1 MREPL
6 LVIELRGPPRA
17 LTKFTSRSRRLIMSA
32 REAASVTTFPL
43 IHSRV
48 RRRGRVRERVGDA
61 VSGARQ
67 LRLVA
72 SGDGWALVTLAGEPV
87 FSAAGLRGR
96 WCCLEFAHN
105 RGVVA
110 LVS

>member
-1 MREPL
+1 M
-6 LVIELRGPPRA
+6 RGPPRA
-17 LTKFTSRSRRLIMSA
+17 LTELTSWSSRLLMSA

-48 RRRGRVRERVGDA
+48 RRRGRPLERVGDA
-61 VSGARQ
+61 VSGFRQ

-72 SGDGWALVTLAGEPV
+72 SGDGWSLVSLEGEPV
-87 FSAAGLRGR
+87 FSADGLRGR
-96 WCCLEFAHN
+96 RCCLEFAHN

>member
-1 MREPL
+1 MW
-6 LVIELRGPPRA
+6 
-17 LTKFTSRSRRLIMSA
+17 A

-43 IHSRV
+43 IHGRV
-48 RRRGRVRERVGDA
+48 RRRARPHERVGDA

-72 SGDGWALVTLAGEPV
+72 SGDGWSLVSLEGEPV
-87 FSAAGLRGR
+87 FSADGLCGR
-96 WCCLEFAHN
+96 RCCLEFAHN

>member
-1 MREPL
+1 
-6 LVIELRGPPRA
+6 
-17 LTKFTSRSRRLIMSA
+17 
-32 REAASVTTFPL
+32 
-43 IHSRV
+43 
-48 RRRGRVRERVGDA
+48 

-72 SGDGWALVTLAGEPV
+72 SGDGWSLVSLEGEPV
-87 FSAAGLRGR
+87 FSADGLRGR
-96 WCCLEFAHN
+96 WSCLEFAHS

>member
-1 MREPL
+1 
-6 LVIELRGPPRA
+6 
-17 LTKFTSRSRRLIMSA
+17 
-32 REAASVTTFPL
+32 
-43 IHSRV
+43 
-48 RRRGRVRERVGDA
+48 

-72 SGDGWALVTLAGEPV
+72 SGDGWSLVSLDGEPV
-87 FSAAGLRGR
+87 FSADGLHGR
-96 WCCLEFAHN
+96 WCCLEFAHT

>member
-1 MREPL
+1 
-6 LVIELRGPPRA
+6 
-17 LTKFTSRSRRLIMSA
+17 MSA

-43 IHSRV
+43 IDIRV
-48 RRRGRVRERVGDA
+48 RRRGRPHERVGEA
-61 VSGARQ
+61 VSGVRQ

-72 SGDGWALVTLAGEPV
+72 SGDGWSLVSLEGEPV
-87 FSAAGLRGR
+87 FSANGRRGR
-96 WCCLEFAHN
+96 WRCLEFAHN

>member
-1 MREPL
+1 MR
-6 LVIELRGPPRA
+6 GSQRA
-17 LTKFTSRSRRLIMSA
+17 LTELTSRSCRLLMSA
-32 REAASVTTFPL
+32 RKPASVTTFPL

-48 RRRGRVRERVGDA
+48 RRRARPHRVGDA

-72 SGDGWALVTLAGEPV
+72 SGDGWSLVSLDGEPV
-87 FSAAGLRGR
+87 FSADGLRGR
-96 WCCLEFAHN
+96 RCCLEFAHT

>member
-1 MREPL
+1 
-6 LVIELRGPPRA
+6 
-17 LTKFTSRSRRLIMSA
+17 MSA
-32 REAASVTTFPL
+32 RNAASVTTFPL

-48 RRRGRVRERVGDA
+48 LRRDRPHARAGDA
-61 VSGARQ
+61 VSGAWQ

-72 SGDGWALVTLAGEPV
+72 SGDGWSLVSLEGEPV
-87 FSAAGLRGR
+87 FSADGLRGR
-96 WCCLEFAHN
+96 RSCLEFAHN